1 MTQLRELGLL
11 RKHLASVRLRTAISH
26 VKSGDINRAR
36 LNLIE
41 ASHLDPSLAHPYVI
55 LSKIAFWDGD
65 LVNAE
70 ANITLAEQRGLSRD
84 QSNAMRGA
92 VIQLRERFESKH
104 RARLRRRESVAG
116 MWNAMYRVAT
126 NETNWLTPRMV
137 ATFVFLECLMLM
149 LWSIQCTP

>member
-1 MTQLRELGLL
+1 MTQLREIGLL
-11 RKHLASVRLRTAISH
+11 RQHLASARLRTAMSR
-26 VKSGDINRAR
+26 VKSGDIDSAK

-41 ASHLDPSLAHPYVI
+41 ASQLDPSLVHPYVI

-70 ANITLAEQRGLSRD
+70 ANITRAEERGLSKD

-92 VIQLRERFESKH
+92 VIQLRERVELKQL
-104 RARLRRRESVAG
+104 ARLRRRERVAG

-126 NETNWLTPRMV
+126 NETNWLTPRVV
-137 ATFVFLECLMLM
+137 ATVVFLECLILM
-149 LWSIQCTP
+149 LRSVR